1 MKKPSEWLNE
11 IGELAMWEAFVG
23 SNPPGSKM
31 EELIS
36 RIQKD
41 AQEGLTERKGI
52 VPSVDEA
59 GEESA

>member
-1 MKKPSEWLNE
+1 MKEPAEWLNE
-11 IGELAMWEAFVG
+11 VGEVAVFECFVG

-52 VPSVDEA
+52 VPSADEA
-59 GEESA
+59 GGESV